1 MSKNRK
7 EFYTQ
12 LVLNNLEGNIWTLEE
27 AVKKWWFSSS
37 PNTLFRLTQV
47 GDLEFRHADL
57 EYVDHTITP
66 MKQASYYSFIADL
79 NKKIKTPYY
88 IDINQADK
96 KPYIRIYDSRVSMMI
111 NLYGDLFTYLKHTKA

>member
-7 EFYTQ
+7 EYYTQ
-12 LVLNNLEGNIWTLEE
+12 VVLDNLEGNIWTLDD
-27 AVKKWWFSSS
+27 AIKKWWFSSS

-47 GDLEFRHADL
+47 GDLEFRQAEL
-57 EYVDHTITP
+57 EYTDHTIVP
-66 MKQASYYSFIADL
+66 MKQASYYSFITEL

-88 IDINQADK
+88 IDINVENK

-111 NLYGDLFTYLKHTKA
+111 TLYGDLFTYLKHKKA